1 MTLSEQA
8 PVALETAFLTS
19 GLPADVRLGVAETM
33 ATAVREAGASP
44 AFIGVLG
51 GEPVVG
57 LEFEQLA
64 SLADSGTK
72 LSTRELSFA
81 IATGDSGGTTVAATL
96 FLAHRAGIAV
106 MATGGIGGVHRNTGP
121 RDISTDLLE
130 LSRTPMLVVC
140 SGAKAILDLPATVE
154 KLETLGVACIGFG
167 TDEWPAFWTAA
178 SGLGLGQS
186 VDAAGQVAAVWREH
200 SRLSQPG
207 ALLVCVPPPADQALT
222 ERESAHAIERA
233 LAEAQT
239 QGVAGPSLTPFLLDR
254 MVAHTEGRS
263 LAANQA
269 LLVNNARV
277 AALIARAIDD
287 PAR

>member
-1 MTLSEQA
+1 M
-8 PVALETAFLTS
+8 TS
-19 GLPADVRLGVAETM
+19 GLPADVRLGVAEAM
-33 ATAVREAGASP
+33 ATAAREAGASP
-44 AFIGVLG
+44 AFVGVLE
-51 GEPVVG
+51 GEPVVA
-57 LEFEQLA
+57 LESEQLA

-81 IATGDSGGTTVAATL
+81 IATGQSGGTTVSATL

-106 MATGGIGGVHRNTGP
+106 MATGGIGGVHRTTGP
-121 RDISTDLLE
+121 PDVSTDLLG
-130 LSRTPMLVVC
+130 LSRTPMVVVC

-154 KLETLGVACIGFG
+154 RLETLGVACIGFG

-186 VDAAGQVAAVWREH
+186 VDQAGQVAAVWHEH
-200 SRLSQPG
+200 VRLSQPG

-222 ERESAHAIERA
+222 ESDSAHAIERA

-254 MVAHTEGRS
+254 VVAHTEGRS
-263 LAANQA
+263 LVANRA

-277 AALIARAIDD
+277 AASIARAIDD
-287 PAR
+287 RA

>member
-1 MTLSEQA
+1 LTLSEHA
-8 PVALETAFLTS
+8 HVALETAFLTS
-19 GLPADVRLGVAETM
+19 GLPADVRLGVAEAM

-44 AFIGVLG
+44 AFIGVLE
-51 GEPVVG
+51 GEPVMG

-64 SLADSGTK
+64 SLAESGAK

-106 MATGGIGGVHRNTGP
+106 MATGGIGGVHRTTGP
-121 RDISTDLLE
+121 PDISTDLLE
-130 LSRTPMLVVC
+130 LSRTPAVVVC

-167 TDEWPAFWTAA
+167 TDEWPAFWTAV
-178 SGLGLGQS
+178 SGLGLRQS
-186 VDAAGQVAAVWREH
+186 VDEAGQVAAVWREH
-200 SRLSQPG
+200 VRLSQPG
-207 ALLVCVPPPADQALT
+207 ALLVCVPPPADHALT
-222 ERESAHAIERA
+222 KRDSAHAIERA

-254 MVAHTEGRS
+254 VVTHTEGRS

-277 AALIARAIDD
+277 AASIARAIDD
-287 PAR
+287 RA